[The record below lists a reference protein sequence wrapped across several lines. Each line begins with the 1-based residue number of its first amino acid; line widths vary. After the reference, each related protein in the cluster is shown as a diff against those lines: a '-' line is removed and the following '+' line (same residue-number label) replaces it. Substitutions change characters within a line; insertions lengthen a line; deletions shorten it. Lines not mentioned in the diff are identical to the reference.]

1 MKKTDTKRIAL
12 IGMFSALAFI
22 ILLLC
27 RIPIVLFLKY
37 EPKDVIITI
46 GGFILGPIAS
56 LLISVIVSLIEF
68 ATISG
73 TGIWGLIMNVIS
85 TCSFACTA
93 AYIYKKDRTLRGA
106 VIGLI
111 TGCLFMS
118 AAMLTW
124 NWLITPIYMKVPRET
139 VQSMLIP
146 TFLPFN
152 LLKGSLNAALT
163 MLLYKPVIEILRRA
177 SLVAKQEGSKKRFN
191 PVWVVISFILAVLL
205 GLLFYFFSDASKSD
219 KTSKEEDHASEI
231 SEVSE
236 QSDESVLAQKTE

>member
-1 MKKTDTKRIAL
+1 MKKIDVKRISL

-22 ILLLC
+22 VLLLC

-46 GGFILGPIAS
+46 GGFILGPMAS
-56 LLISVIVSLIEF
+56 AIISVIVSLIEF

-73 TGIWGLIMNVIS
+73 TGIWGLIMNILS

-111 TGCLFMS
+111 AGCLFMS
-118 AAMLTW
+118 AIMIAW

-139 VQSMLIP
+139 VQGMLIP

-163 MLLYKPVIEILRRA
+163 MLLYKPVIEVLRRA
-177 SLVAKQEGSKKRFN
+177 SLVAKQESAKKRFN
-191 PVWVVISFILAVLL
+191 PVWVAVSFLFVLL
-205 GLLFYFFSDASKSD
+205 FGLLFYFFSDASKSETPND
-219 KTSKEEDHASEI
+219 DSEDQSENEI
-231 SEVSE
+231 SETTE
-236 QSDESVLAQKTE
+236 TSVLSELTE

>member
-118 AAMLTW
+118 AAMLAW

-177 SLVAKQEGSKKRFN
+177 SLVTKQEGSKKRFN

-236 QSDESVLAQKTE
+236 QSDESVLAETTE

>member
-111 TGCLFMS
+111 SGCLFMS
-118 AAMLTW
+118 AAMLAW

-177 SLVAKQEGSKKRFN
+177 SLVTKQEGSKKRFN

-205 GLLFYFFSDASKSD
+205 GLLFYFFSDASKPD
-219 KTSKEEDHASEI
+219 KTSKEDDHASEI

-236 QSDESVLAQKTE
+236 QSDESVLAETTE

>member
-1 MKKTDTKRIAL
+1 MKKTEIKRIAL

-22 ILLLC
+22 VLLLC

-46 GGFILGPIAS
+46 GGFILGPTAS

-73 TGIWGLIMNVIS
+73 TGIWGLIMNVLS

-106 VIGLI
+106 VLGLI
-111 TGCLFMS
+111 TGCIFMS
-118 AAMLTW
+118 AVMIAW

-139 VQSMLIP
+139 VQGMLIP

-163 MLLYKPVIEILRRA
+163 MLLYKPVIEVLRRA
-177 SLVAKQEGSKKRFN
+177 SLVTKQEGSKKRFN
-191 PVWVVISFILAVLL
+191 PIWVVLSFILAILL

-219 KTSKEEDHASEI
+219 KASKEEDRGSEI

-236 QSDESVLAQKTE
+236 QSEESVLGKTTE

>member
-68 ATISG
+68 TTISG

-111 TGCLFMS
+111 AGCIFMS
-118 AAMLTW
+118 VAMLAW

-152 LLKGSLNAALT
+152 LLKGSLNAALA

-177 SLVAKQEGSKKRFN
+177 SLVTKQERSKKRFN

-205 GLLFYFFSDASKSD
+205 GLLFYFFSDASKPD

-231 SEVSE
+231 SEASE
-236 QSDESVLAQKTE
+236 QSDESVLAETTE

>member
-1 MKKTDTKRIAL
+1 MKKTDIKRIAL

-22 ILLLC
+22 VLLLC

-46 GGFILGPIAS
+46 GGFILGPTAS

-73 TGIWGLIMNVIS
+73 TGIWGLIMNVLS

-106 VIGLI
+106 VLGLI
-111 TGCLFMS
+111 TGCIFMS
-118 AAMLTW
+118 AVMLAW

-139 VQSMLIP
+139 VQGMLIP

-163 MLLYKPVIEILRRA
+163 MLLYKPVIEVLRRA
-177 SLVAKQEGSKKRFN
+177 SLVTKQEGSKKRFN
-191 PVWVVISFILAVLL
+191 PIWVVISFILAVLL

-219 KTSKEEDHASEI
+219 KASKEEDHGSEI

-236 QSDESVLAQKTE
+236 QSEESVLGKTTE

>member
-1 MKKTDTKRIAL
+1 MKKTDIKRIAL

-22 ILLLC
+22 VLLLC

-46 GGFILGPIAS
+46 GGFILGPTAS

-73 TGIWGLIMNVIS
+73 TGIWGLIMNVLS

-106 VIGLI
+106 VLGLI
-111 TGCLFMS
+111 TGCIFMS
-118 AAMLTW
+118 AVMIAW

-139 VQSMLIP
+139 VQGMLIP

-163 MLLYKPVIEILRRA
+163 MLLYKPVIEVLRRA
-177 SLVAKQEGSKKRFN
+177 SLVTKQEGSKKRFN
-191 PVWVVISFILAVLL
+191 PIWVVLSFILAVLL

-219 KTSKEEDHASEI
+219 KASKEEDHGSEI

-236 QSDESVLAQKTE
+236 QSEESVLGKTTE

>member
-1 MKKTDTKRIAL
+1 MKKTDIKRIAL

-22 ILLLC
+22 VLLLC

-46 GGFILGPIAS
+46 GGFILGPTAS

-73 TGIWGLIMNVIS
+73 TGIWGLIMNVLS

-106 VIGLI
+106 VLGLI
-111 TGCLFMS
+111 TGCIFMS
-118 AAMLTW
+118 AVMLAW

-139 VQSMLIP
+139 VQGMLIP

-163 MLLYKPVIEILRRA
+163 MLLYKPVIEVLRRA
-177 SLVAKQEGSKKRFN
+177 SLVTKQEGSKKRFN
-191 PVWVVISFILAVLL
+191 PIWVVLSFILAVLL

-219 KTSKEEDHASEI
+219 KASKEENHGSEI

-236 QSDESVLAQKTE
+236 QSEESVFGKTTE

>member
-118 AAMLTW
+118 AAMLAW
-124 NWLITPIYMKVPRET
+124 NWLITPLYMKVPRET

-177 SLVAKQEGSKKRFN
+177 SLVTKQEGSKKRFN

-205 GLLFYFFSDASKSD
+205 GLLFYFFSDASKPD
-219 KTSKEEDHASEI
+219 KTSKEEDHTSEI

-236 QSDESVLAQKTE
+236 QSDESVLAETTE

>member
-1 MKKTDTKRIAL
+1 MKRIAL

-22 ILLLC
+22 VLLLC

-46 GGFILGPIAS
+46 GGFILGPTAS

-73 TGIWGLIMNVIS
+73 TGIWGLIMNVLS

-106 VIGLI
+106 VLGLI
-111 TGCLFMS
+111 TGCIFMS
-118 AAMLTW
+118 AVMLAW

-139 VQSMLIP
+139 VQDMLIP

-163 MLLYKPVIEILRRA
+163 MLLYKPVIEVLRRA
-177 SLVAKQEGSKKRFN
+177 SLVTKQEGSKKRFN
-191 PVWVVISFILAVLL
+191 PIWVVLSFILAVLL

-219 KTSKEEDHASEI
+219 KASKEEDHGSEI

-236 QSDESVLAQKTE
+236 QSEESVLGKTTE

>member
-1 MKKTDTKRIAL
+1 MKKTDIKRIAL

-22 ILLLC
+22 VLLLC

-46 GGFILGPIAS
+46 GGFILGPTAS

-73 TGIWGLIMNVIS
+73 TGIWGLIMNVLS

-106 VIGLI
+106 VLGLI
-111 TGCLFMS
+111 TGCIFMS
-118 AAMLTW
+118 AVMIAW

-139 VQSMLIP
+139 VQGMLIP

-152 LLKGSLNAALT
+152 LLKGSLTAALT
-163 MLLYKPVIEILRRA
+163 MLLYKPVIEVLRRA
-177 SLVAKQEGSKKRFN
+177 SLVTKQEGSKKRFN
-191 PVWVVISFILAVLL
+191 PIWVVLSFILAVLL

-219 KTSKEEDHASEI
+219 KASKEEDHGSEI

-236 QSDESVLAQKTE
+236 QSEESVLGKTTE